1 MAYSDSFVPQGSSS
15 PSNSSGPAVTLG
27 AGVQLR
33 ELYHF
38 AGSKNV
44 SVVAGFA
51 STVGAA
57 GGYIQGGGH
66 GPLSLWKGLGADN
79 ALEFNVVTANM
90 SILVVVMFN

>member
-1 MAYSDSFVPQGSSS
+1 MTYTDSFVPQGSN
-15 PSNSSGPAVTLG
+15 PASNSSGPAVTLG

-33 ELYHF
+33 ELYNF

-79 ALEFNVVTANM
+79 ALEFNVVTANVR
-90 SILVVVMFN
+90 IHFIVKFN